1 MNDSMKEMLKCV
13 HSCFISLSNC
23 TLDLPLFMMVF
34 SKRDG
39 LSSTCHGFG
48 IFLCKLELL
57 KKVKP
62 FVNSPNGE
70 LIVINYSQTV
80 LSFSSFLQVMMVRL
94 TRTV

>member
-23 TLDLPLFMMVF
+23 TLVLPLFMMVF